1 MYDEVILNP
10 GEQYTLYPDTHHWFK
25 AWTRVIW
32 DVTAVAWLL
41 NEKDR
46 FMLSRVINT
55 HIPNYDNQYN
65 IANSNSYMNYVY
77 FIKRDELMT
86 DLINKLLK

>member
-1 MYDEVILNP
+1 MNP
-10 GEQYTLYPDTHHWFK
+10 GERYTLYPDTLHWFK